1 MQEPETTS
9 SQFPALAPLSFT
21 EQRTIVLINGGIDL
35 AHHALRVGM
44 YLGIGYFAWRS
55 LEELAGK
62 ETTAAFLVEWLT
74 SPEKSGST
82 VVPYVVLSL
91 LFFGWALLERRL
103 RRRAIARMGG
113 RIADLERT
121 IDPARTSSGL
131 THDGQTPKTPLSRWS
146 AP

>member
-1 MQEPETTS
+1 MREPETPSPQSHELVT
-9 SQFPALAPLSFT
+9 LSFA
-21 EQRTIVLINGGIDL
+21 EQRTIMLINGGIDL
-35 AHHALRVGM
+35 AHHVLRVGM
-44 YLGIGYFAWRS
+44 YLGLGYFLWRS
-55 LEELAGK
+55 LQELAGK

-113 RIADLERT
+113 RIADLERE